1 MSKTMYVL
9 VLLSISVVSY
19 TMDKNK
25 PKDTYSPSPTMQ
37 AHNKHYF
44 AVELPKAAFG
54 KNEKDTVGSNL
65 QHGGQYNALP
75 SQNRRFGRGSSG
87 KEFNDKDSKL

>member
-1 MSKTMYVL
+1 MMLKKMYV
-9 VLLSISVVSY
+9 VALLSVSAAVY
-19 TMDKNK
+19 AAEK
-25 PKDTYSPSPTMQ
+25 PKNTYSPSPAMQ

-44 AVELPKAAFG
+44 AVDLPKAAFG
-54 KNEKDTVGSNL
+54 KNEKEITGSNL